1 MTDPDDL
8 LPEGLEDRLP
18 GEAAALT
25 AAMRSALDVLDSHGY
40 DRVRP
45 PLVEFERSLA
55 GRMAGVQ
62 TRRRPSIRL
71 ASAPR

>member
-18 GEAAALT
+18 RQAAALT
-25 AAMRSALDVLDSHGY
+25 AAMRGALDVLDSHGY

-45 PLVEFERSLA
+45 PLVEL
-55 GRMAGVQ
+55 
-62 TRRRPSIRL
+62 RPEELSQL
-71 ASAPR
+71 HATLPKWKEWL